1 MTLSKLLLLLLL
13 FLHHH
18 NQSKAKNLLTANLF
32 SVTLKAKL
40 CIPKPHNDCYHKFPL
55 ANEHKK
61 LHLKCNINA
70 FNI

>member
-18 NQSKAKNLLTANLF
+18 NQSKPKNLLTANLF
-32 SVTLKAKL
+32 SVTLKAKKAKL

-55 ANEHKK
+55 ANEHKN
-61 LHLKCNINA
+61 LYLKYNM
-70 FNI
+70 

>member
-18 NQSKAKNLLTANLF
+18 NQSEAKNLLTANLF
-32 SVTLKAKL
+32 SVSLKL